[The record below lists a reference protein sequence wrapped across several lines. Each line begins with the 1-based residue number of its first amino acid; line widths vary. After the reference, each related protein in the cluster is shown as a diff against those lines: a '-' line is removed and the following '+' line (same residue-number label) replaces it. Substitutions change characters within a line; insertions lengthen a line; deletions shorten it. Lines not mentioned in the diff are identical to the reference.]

1 LAWPAL
7 QPADISGHSA
17 HLALA
22 GAAVVPVAPRVHASD
37 RMSAPPRSTPAMDV
51 APRRPDARPRAFAL
65 LLAATATLSAGRA
78 EAAGRYFL
86 LELAPGLS
94 EPAYADGVPGARF
107 GLVTGATWKLVR
119 APFRFHL
126 LTGLTTRSGGLEASY
141 HGVPL
146 RAERRDLDLYV
157 AHRLAVP
164 IGGPVRLFGELGVGH
179 RWIWQRVERGAGLGD
194 LSGSGSELFVM
205 VAAGASV
212 RISDRFSAGLRWELS
227 PATADADLVEAA
239 SGVERTPLR
248 MGLAATFGV
257 HL

>member
-1 LAWPAL
+1 MA
-7 QPADISGHSA
+7 S
-17 HLALA
+17 
-22 GAAVVPVAPRVHASD
+22 RVHAPAA
-37 RMSAPPRSTPAMDV
+37 MSAPPRPLRAMD
-51 APRRPDARPRAFAL
+51 APARRADARARVFPL
-65 LLAATATLSAGRA
+65 LVVVAATLSPGRV

-86 LELAPGLS
+86 LELAPGLA
-94 EPAYADGVPGARF
+94 EPAYADGAPGASL

-146 RAERRDLDLYV
+146 RAERRDLDFYV

-179 RWIWQRVERGAGLGD
+179 RWTWQRVERGAGLGA
-194 LSGSGSELFVM
+194 LSGSGSELFVL
-205 VAAGASV
+205 VAAGASL
-212 RISDRFSAGLRWELS
+212 RLSDRFSAGLRWELS

-239 SGVERTPLR
+239 SGVARTPLR
-248 MGLAATFGV
+248 MGLAATLGV